1 MFNRQAA
8 LPALFQAMEMVNR
21 QGLGNGDARHGI
33 APSTCR
39 MEFPLGSSGARTTCL
54 AGLSSRCGL
63 SQQVV
68 LRPCQVGHFRD
79 HLGPHPVHT
88 RQFKRR
94 RSNGRANYS
103 QGVRA
108 MQSAAGYIQPGRLAQ
123 WQSTPS
129 TWVRSQVRSLE
140 RPPSSTKG
148 GMIVTG

>member
-1 MFNRQAA
+1 MVMYDMASLQVRAEWSLSGLFRSEND
-8 LPALFQAMEMVNR
+8 LPGRLVFS
-21 QGLGNGDARHGI
+21 LH
-33 APSTCR
+33 
-39 MEFPLGSSGARTTCL
+39 
-54 AGLSSRCGL
+54 L

-68 LRPCQVGHFRD
+68 LRPHQVGHFRD

-94 RSNGRANYS
+94 RSNDRANYF

-108 MQSAAGYIQPGRLAQ
+108 MQSAAGYNQPGRLAQ

-140 RPPSSTKG
+140 RPPSSTNG